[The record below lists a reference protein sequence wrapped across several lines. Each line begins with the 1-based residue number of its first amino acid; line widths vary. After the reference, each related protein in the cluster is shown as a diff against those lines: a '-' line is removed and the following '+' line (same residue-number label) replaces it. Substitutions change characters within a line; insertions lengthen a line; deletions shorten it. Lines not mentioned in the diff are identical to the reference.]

1 MNNVTKNC
9 EQTGPCATEMSK
21 MKNAAAALKAKLE
34 GVTAAAQGKAT
45 SGADAAAE
53 ARKKADAA
61 AAGGAG
67 GAGDA
72 GGAGAGGAGAATPGA
87 GGAGA
92 GGASPQ

>member
-45 SGADAAAE
+45 SA
-53 ARKKADAA
+53 ADAA
-61 AAGGAG
+61 AAARK
-67 GAGDA
+67 
-72 GGAGAGGAGAATPGA
+72 
-87 GGAGA
+87 
-92 GGASPQ
+92 

>member
-45 SGADAAAE
+45 DGAAA
-53 ARKKADAA
+53 AAKAKENAA
-61 AAGGAG
+61 GASAGGAG
-67 GAGDA
+67 GAG
-72 GGAGAGGAGAATPGA
+72 GAGAAGAATPGA
-87 GGAGA
+87 GAAGA
-92 GGASPQ
+92 SQ